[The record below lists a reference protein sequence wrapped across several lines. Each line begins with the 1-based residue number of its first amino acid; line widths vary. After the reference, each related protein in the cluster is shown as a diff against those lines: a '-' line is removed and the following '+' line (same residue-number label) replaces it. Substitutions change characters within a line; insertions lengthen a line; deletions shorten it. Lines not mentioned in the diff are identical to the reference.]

1 MQKILIIAARE
12 LRVLFQDIG
21 IWINLIVIPIVI
33 SMAVGIANGASLGG
47 GAPPAPNIP
56 IDVIDNDSSELSAAF
71 VADLKAANTNLRV
84 CPLDSGDD
92 YDCSL
97 GDTPLDEA
105 RANERLEAQRTL
117 ALLIIPQGFADALAN
132 GEASLIY
139 RSNEDASAPSYIRQ
153 ALEATVQ
160 RWGAAQVAANVGTD
174 IFADFA
180 PTSDEDSETVRRELL
195 EDAQALWDTDPVR
208 IDFQQSAGVVTAQ
221 GDGFGQSFPGIASMY
236 VMFGVLPLMNAFFTE
251 RKNWTFQRMMTM
263 PVTRGQILG
272 GKLLTYFTLG
282 MVQYVVLFG
291 VGYLVGVRYGNDPL
305 ALVLLMASYTAC
317 ITALALALMT
327 IIRSEAQANGL
338 STFIALTLAPL
349 GGAWWPLEVVPPA
362 MQTVGHISPIAWVMD
377 GYRSL
382 IFYGGNLS
390 TVIVPIAV
398 LLAAAAVLFV
408 IGVARF
414 RYD

>member
-12 LRVLFQDIG
+12 LRVLLQDIG
-21 IWINLIVIPIVI
+21 IWINLIVIPIAI
-33 SMAVGIANGASLGG
+33 SFAVGVANGALVSG
-47 GAPPAPNIP
+47 PPPVPNIP
-56 IDVIDNDSSELSAAF
+56 MDVIDNDSSETSAAF
-71 VADLKAANTNLRV
+71 IADLKAANPNLRL
-84 CPLDSGDD
+84 CPLENTDD
-92 YDCSL
+92 YDCGL
-97 GDTPLDEA
+97 EGATLDEA
-105 RANERLEAQRTL
+105 LANERLEAQRTL
-117 ALLIIPQGFADALAN
+117 ALLIIPQGFADGLTA

-174 IFADFA
+174 IFAAFP
-180 PTSDEDSETVRRELL
+180 PTSDEDSETVRRELR
-195 EDAQALWDTDPVR
+195 EDAQALVETDLVR
-208 IDFQQSAGVVTAQ
+208 IDFQQSSGEVTQQ

-236 VMFGVLPLMNAFFTE
+236 VMFGVLPLMNAFFSE

-282 MVQYVVLFG
+282 MVQYIVLFG
-291 VGYLVGVRYGNDPL
+291 VGFLVGVRYGNDPL
-305 ALVLLMASYTAC
+305 ALILLMVSYTAC
-317 ITALALALMT
+317 ITALALTLMT
-327 IIRSEAQANGL
+327 VIRSEAQANGL
-338 STFIALTLAPL
+338 SSFIALTLAPL
-349 GGAWWPLEVVPPA
+349 GGAWWPLEVVSPA

-382 IFYGGNLS
+382 IFYSGNLS

-398 LLAAAAVLFV
+398 LLGAAAILFL